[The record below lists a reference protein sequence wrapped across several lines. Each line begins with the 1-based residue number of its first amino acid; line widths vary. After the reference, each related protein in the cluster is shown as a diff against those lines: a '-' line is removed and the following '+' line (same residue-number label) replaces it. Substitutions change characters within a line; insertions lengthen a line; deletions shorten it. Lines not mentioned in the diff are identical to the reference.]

1 MSRNDAIVACQSSPT
16 PNLQM
21 SLTWAVED
29 TMIRQG
35 YPTPL
40 VVSNRAFGLTETRSA
55 RVSINRYIA
64 KQLLTAVLVVVA
76 SLTCVIWLS
85 QSLRFVDMIVN
96 RGLPLSTF
104 VYLTMLLLPTWL
116 SIVLP
121 IAGFA
126 GVIFIYN
133 RMAGDREIVVLEA
146 SGLSPIRLAR
156 PALLVSVIITLLCYI
171 MTLYLIPLSYRA
183 FKELQFQ
190 IRHSYTDVLLREG
203 VFNTIAND
211 ITVYVRARH
220 ESGELQGIIVHDN
233 RDQRQKVTLIAE
245 KGALVVTD
253 AGPRVFMQNGNRQS
267 RDNSTGRTS
276 LLYFD
281 RYTVDLGGS
290 KSVSQRAWRDQNEL
304 FLPELLNPTEQET
317 APRNFDE
324 YIAEGHSRLSA
335 PLLGI
340 ALPLLGLAVLLRGE
354 FSRRGQTWRILLA
367 VGLAIILEGLGL
379 GTKFLAAKQPWMIPA
394 MYGFIIVPAAIA
406 AALLFRRRIRRPASE
421 AAIPVGDAP

>member
-1 MSRNDAIVACQSSPT
+1 M
-16 PNLQM
+16 M
-21 SLTWAVED
+21 
-29 TMIRQG
+29 RQG
-35 YPTPL
+35 DRTFQA
-40 VVSNRAFGLTETRSA
+40 VWGRASGTTTTRSA
-55 RVSINRYIA
+55 SVSINSYIA
-64 KQLLTAVLVVVA
+64 KQLLTAVMVVVV

-96 RGLPLSTF
+96 RGLPLATF

-126 GVIFIYN
+126 AVIFIYN

-146 SGLSPIRLAR
+146 SGLSPMRLAR
-156 PALLVSVIITLLCYI
+156 PALLVAVLVTLICYL

-190 IRHSYTDVLLREG
+190 IRHNYTDVLLREG

-211 ITVYVRARH
+211 ITVYVRARQK
-220 ESGELQGIIVHDN
+220 SGELSGIIVHDN
-233 RDQRQKVTLIAE
+233 RDPRQEVTLIAE
-245 KGALVVTD
+245 RGALVVTE

-267 RDNSTGRTS
+267 RDKSTGRTS

-290 KSVSQRAWRDQNEL
+290 KSVAQRAWRDQNEL

-317 APRNFDE
+317 QPRNFDE

-335 PLLGI
+335 PLLGL

-354 FSRRGQTWRILLA
+354 FSRRGQTWRILIA
-367 VGLAIILEGLGL
+367 VGLAIILETLGL

-394 MYGFIIVPAAIA
+394 MYGSIIAPAVIA
-406 AALLFRRRIRRPASE
+406 AMLLSRRRIRRPTPE
-421 AAIPVGDAP
+421 HAAPEGGSQ

>member
-1 MSRNDAIVACQSSPT
+1 MASVCGITTTSPA
-16 PNLQM
+16 
-21 SLTWAVED
+21 S
-29 TMIRQG
+29 
-35 YPTPL
+35 
-40 VVSNRAFGLTETRSA
+40 
-55 RVSINRYIA
+55 VSINSYIA
-64 KQLLTAVLVVVA
+64 KQLLSAVLIVVV

-85 QSLRFVDMIVN
+85 QSLRFIDMIVN
-96 RGLPLSTF
+96 RGLPLATF

-133 RMAGDREIVVLEA
+133 RMTGDREIVVLEA
-146 SGLSPIRLAR
+146 SGLSPMRLAR
-156 PALLVSVIITLLCYI
+156 PAILVSVAITLLCYV

-190 IRHSYTDVLLREG
+190 IRHNYTDVLLREG
-203 VFNTIAND
+203 VFNTIASD
-211 ITVYVRARH
+211 ITVYVRARQK
-220 ESGELQGIIVHDN
+220 SGELTGIIVHDD
-233 RDQRQKVTLIAE
+233 RDPRQKVTLIAE
-245 KGALVVTD
+245 RGALVVTD
-253 AGPRVFMQNGNRQS
+253 WGPRVFMQNGNRQS
-267 RDNSTGRTS
+267 RDNTTGRTS

-290 KSVSQRAWRDQNEL
+290 KSVTQRAWRDQNEL

-317 APRNFDE
+317 QPRNFNE

-335 PLLGI
+335 PLLGL

-354 FSRRGQTWRILLA
+354 FSRRGQTWRILVA

-379 GTKFLAAKQPWMIPA
+379 GTKFLAAKQPLMIPA
-394 MYGFIIVPAAIA
+394 MYGFIIVPAVISAIF
-406 AALLFRRRIRRPASE
+406 LSKRRLRRSTME
-421 AAIPVGDAP
+421 QPVTRGLSQ

>member
-1 MSRNDAIVACQSSPT
+1 M
-16 PNLQM
+16 
-21 SLTWAVED
+21 
-29 TMIRQG
+29 
-35 YPTPL
+35 
-40 VVSNRAFGLTETRSA
+40 
-55 RVSINRYIA
+55 SINSYIA
-64 KQLLTAVLVVVA
+64 KQLLSAVLIVVV

-85 QSLRFVDMIVN
+85 QSLRFIDMIVN
-96 RGLPLSTF
+96 RGLPLATF

-133 RMAGDREIVVLEA
+133 RMTGDREIVVLEA
-146 SGLSPIRLAR
+146 SGLSPMRLAR
-156 PALLVSVIITLLCYI
+156 PAILVSVAITLLCYV

-190 IRHSYTDVLLREG
+190 IRHNYTDVLLREG
-203 VFNTIAND
+203 VFNTIASD
-211 ITVYVRARH
+211 ITVYVRARQK
-220 ESGELQGIIVHDN
+220 SGELTGIIVHDD
-233 RDQRQKVTLIAE
+233 RDPRQKVTLIAE
-245 KGALVVTD
+245 RGALVVTD
-253 AGPRVFMQNGNRQS
+253 GGPRVFMQNGNRQS
-267 RDNSTGRTS
+267 RDNTTGRIS

-290 KSVSQRAWRDQNEL
+290 KSITQRAWRDQNEL

-317 APRNFDE
+317 QPRNFDE

-335 PLLGI
+335 PLLGL

-354 FSRRGQTWRILLA
+354 FSRRGQTWRILVA

-379 GTKFLAAKQPWMIPA
+379 GTKFLAAKQPLMIPA
-394 MYGFIIVPAAIA
+394 MYGFIIVPAIIA
-406 AALLFRRRIRRPASE
+406 AIFLSKRRLRRSTME
-421 AAIPVGDAP
+421 QPVTGGLSQ

>member
-1 MSRNDAIVACQSSPT
+1 M
-16 PNLQM
+16 
-21 SLTWAVED
+21 
-29 TMIRQG
+29 
-35 YPTPL
+35 
-40 VVSNRAFGLTETRSA
+40 
-55 RVSINRYIA
+55 SINSYIA
-64 KQLLTAVLVVVA
+64 KQLLTAVLVVVV

-96 RGLPLSTF
+96 RGLPLATF

-220 ESGELQGIIVHDN
+220 ESGELRGIIVHDN
-233 RDQRQKVTLIAE
+233 RDKRQKVTLIAE

-317 APRNFDE
+317 APRNFNE

-335 PLLGI
+335 PLLGL

-367 VGLAIILEGLGL
+367 IGLAIILEGLGL

-394 MYGFIIVPAAIA
+394 MYGFIIVPGAIA
-406 AALLFRRRIRRPASE
+406 AALLFRRRIRRPVSE
-421 AAIPVGDAP
+421 PAIPVGEAR

>member
-1 MSRNDAIVACQSSPT
+1 MMRLGDPPLRLYRGRAIGIT
-16 PNLQM
+16 N
-21 SLTWAVED
+21 
-29 TMIRQG
+29 
-35 YPTPL
+35 
-40 VVSNRAFGLTETRSA
+40 TRSTS
-55 RVSINRYIA
+55 VNINSYIA
-64 KQLLTAVLVVVA
+64 KQLLTAVLVVVV

-96 RGLPLSTF
+96 RGLPLATF
-104 VYLTMLLLPTWL
+104 IYLTMLLLPTWL

-146 SGLSPIRLAR
+146 SGLSPMRLAR
-156 PALLVSVIITLLCYI
+156 PAIFVSVLITLACYV

-190 IRHSYTDVLLREG
+190 IRHNYTDVLLREG
-203 VFNTIAND
+203 VFNTIADD
-211 ITVYVRARH
+211 ITVYVRARQKT
-220 ESGELQGIIVHDN
+220 GELSGIIVHDN
-233 RDQRQKVTLIAE
+233 RDPKQKVTLIAE
-245 KGALVVTD
+245 RGALVVTE

-290 KSVSQRAWRDQNEL
+290 KSITQRAWRDQNEL

-335 PLLGI
+335 PLLGL
-340 ALPLLGLAVLLRGE
+340 ALPLLGLAVLLSGE
-354 FSRRGQTWRILLA
+354 FSRRGQTWRILVA
-367 VGLAIILEGLGL
+367 VGLAVILEGLGL

-406 AALLFRRRIRRPASE
+406 TILLSRRRIRRPAPEPALADGMSR
-421 AAIPVGDAP
+421 

>member
-1 MSRNDAIVACQSSPT
+1 
-16 PNLQM
+16 
-21 SLTWAVED
+21 
-29 TMIRQG
+29 
-35 YPTPL
+35 
-40 VVSNRAFGLTETRSA
+40 
-55 RVSINRYIA
+55 
-64 KQLLTAVLVVVA
+64 
-76 SLTCVIWLS
+76 
-85 QSLRFVDMIVN
+85 MIVN
-96 RGLPLSTF
+96 RGLPLATF
-104 VYLTMLLLPTWL
+104 IYLTMLLLPTWL

-146 SGLSPIRLAR
+146 SGLSPMRLAH
-156 PALLVSVIITLLCYI
+156 PAIFVSVLITLFCYL

-190 IRHSYTDVLLREG
+190 IRHNYTDVLLREG
-203 VFNTIAND
+203 VFNTITND
-211 ITVYVRARH
+211 ITVYVRARQKT
-220 ESGELQGIIVHDN
+220 GELSGIIVHDN
-233 RDQRQKVTLIAE
+233 RDLKQKVTLIAE
-245 KGALVVTD
+245 RGALVVTE

-290 KSVSQRAWRDQNEL
+290 QSVTQRAWRDQNEL

-324 YIAEGHSRLSA
+324 YIAEGHYRLSA
-335 PLLGI
+335 PLLGL
-340 ALPLLGLAVLLRGE
+340 ALPLLGLAVLLSGE
-354 FSRRGQTWRILLA
+354 FSRRGQTWRILVAVSLA
-367 VGLAIILEGLGL
+367 VILEGLGL

-406 AALLFRRRIRRPASE
+406 AILLSRRRIRRPAAEQALTDRMSR
-421 AAIPVGDAP
+421 

>member
-1 MSRNDAIVACQSSPT
+1 MASVCGITTTSPA
-16 PNLQM
+16 
-21 SLTWAVED
+21 S
-29 TMIRQG
+29 
-35 YPTPL
+35 
-40 VVSNRAFGLTETRSA
+40 
-55 RVSINRYIA
+55 VSINSYIA
-64 KQLLTAVLVVVA
+64 KQLLSAVLIVVV

-85 QSLRFVDMIVN
+85 QSLRFIDMIVN
-96 RGLPLSTF
+96 RGLPLATF

-133 RMAGDREIVVLEA
+133 RMTGDREIVVLEA
-146 SGLSPIRLAR
+146 SGLSPMRLAR
-156 PALLVSVIITLLCYI
+156 PAILVSVAITLICYV

-190 IRHSYTDVLLREG
+190 IRHNYTDVLLREG
-203 VFNTIAND
+203 VFNTIASD
-211 ITVYVRARH
+211 ITVYVRARQK
-220 ESGELQGIIVHDN
+220 SGELTGIIVHDD
-233 RDQRQKVTLIAE
+233 RDPRQKVTLIAE
-245 KGALVVTD
+245 RGALVVTD
-253 AGPRVFMQNGNRQS
+253 GGPRVFMQNGNRQS
-267 RDNSTGRTS
+267 RDNTTGRIS

-290 KSVSQRAWRDQNEL
+290 KSVTQRAWRDQNEL

-317 APRNFDE
+317 QPRNFDE

-335 PLLGI
+335 PLLGL

-354 FSRRGQTWRILLA
+354 FSRRGQTWRILVA

-379 GTKFLAAKQPWMIPA
+379 GTKFLAAKQPLMIPA
-394 MYGFIIVPAAIA
+394 MYGFIIVPAIIA
-406 AALLFRRRIRRPASE
+406 AIFLSKRRLRRSTME
-421 AAIPVGDAP
+421 QPVTGGLSQ